1 MLKIFYLQVLIIV
14 KTKLITLHEYTF
26 LLNLP
31 EWILKMQFS
40 VFKFT

>member
-1 MLKIFYLQVLIIV
+1 MLKIFYLQVVIIV

-26 LLNLP
+26 LPNLP

>member
-1 MLKIFYLQVLIIV
+1 MLKIFYLQVVIIV

-31 EWILKMQFS
+31 EWISKMQFS
-40 VFKFT
+40 VFKFA